1 MKPQVIVMEQ
11 PQTLAQKLRFFFR
24 GIVPY
29 TACDE
34 IRASATMVECVDL
47 AHDSAVAIATK
58 NVMKIMWPP
67 GTYTRAV
74 QASMRNSMARFTEG
88 LDGDE
93 EEDDDDGNIYTG
105 EVGRPPGGGEID
117 AYR

>member
-1 MKPQVIVMEQ
+1 MEQ
-11 PQTLAQKLRFFFR
+11 PQTLVQKLRFFLR

-47 AHDSAVAIATK
+47 VHDSAIAIATK
-58 NVMKIMWPP
+58 NVIKIMWPP
-67 GTYTRAV
+67 GTYSKAV
-74 QASMRNSMARFTEG
+74 QASMQNAMAKFSNG
-88 LDGDE
+88 IDAMD
-93 EEDDDDGNIYTG
+93 EDDDDGDDAFTG
-105 EVGRPPGGGEID
+105 EVGRPPGGGELD